1 MHPSAGCLTAS
12 PDSQHWERDAHM
24 TKKSRYISFCKA
36 VRMVVKTSNL
46 PKYTS
51 KYSPK
56 KYTVP
61 QKITLLALKEYEDKS
76 YRHFKDWLMVSDKI
90 VDFLDLPDIPH
101 FTTLNK
107 FMNQVGT
114 SVVQSIIGL
123 FSNDEMVDL
132 AIDSTGM
139 RLEHG
144 SYYYTKRLKQLGV
157 QRTQTSKHLK
167 LSIGVETDSQFIVS
181 SKLRRGPASDHIDFD
196 LLLKKASSWSDL
208 QTVIADKGYDSEK
221 NHKIA
226 REMFNSESIIPP
238 RNQDVPIYRTK
249 GRYRKRMKR
258 DFNKEKYNQRNKVET
273 VNSVIKR
280 VMDDSI
286 KSRKVRTQNREM
298 EFKMLAY
305 NAHRRAMTN

>member
-1 MHPSAGCLTAS
+1 MVC
-12 PDSQHWERDAHM
+12 EN
-24 TKKSRYISFCKA
+24 RYISFSKA
-36 VRMVVKTSNL
+36 VMMVVKTSNL

-56 KYTVP
+56 KYTVS

-76 YRHFKDWLMVSDKI
+76 YRHFEDWLKVSDKI
-90 VDFLDLPDIPH
+90 VDFLDLPEIPH

-107 FMNQVGT
+107 FMNRIGT
-114 SVVQSIIGL
+114 NVVQSIIGL
-123 FSNDEMVDL
+123 FSDEEMVDL

-157 QRTQTSKHLK
+157 ERTQTNKHLK
-167 LSIGVETDSQFIVS
+167 LSIGVDPESQFIVS
-181 SKLRRGPASDHIDFD
+181 SKLRRDPPSDHVDFD

-208 QTVIADKGYDSEK
+208 QTVIADKGYDSER
-221 NHKIA
+221 NHRIA
-226 REMFNSESIIPP
+226 RETFNCGSIIPP
-238 RNQDVPIYRTK
+238 RNQDVPVHRTK
-249 GRYRKRMKR
+249 GWHRKKMKR
-258 DFNKEKYNQRNKVET
+258 DFDKEKYNQRNKVET

-280 VMDDSI
+280 VMNDSI
-286 KSRKVRTQNREM
+286 KSRKVKTQNREM

-305 NAHRRAMTN
+305 NAHRQAMSMCS

>member
-1 MHPSAGCLTAS
+1 
-12 PDSQHWERDAHM
+12 M
-24 TKKSRYISFCKA
+24 TRKSRYISFCKA

-61 QKITLLALKEYEDKS
+61 QKITLSALKEYEDKS
-76 YRHFKDWLMVSDKI
+76 YRHFKDWLEVSTKI
-90 VDFLDLPDIPH
+90 VDLLDLPEIPH

-107 FMNQVGT
+107 FNNRINT
-114 SVVQSIIGL
+114 RVVQNIIGL
-123 FSNDEMVDL
+123 FSDDKMVDL

-144 SYYYTKRLKQLGV
+144 SYYYTKRLKQLGIK
-157 QRTQTSKHLK
+157 RSQTSKHLK
-167 LSIGVETDSQFIVS
+167 LSIGIETDSQYIVS

-196 LLLKKASSWSDL
+196 LLLKKASSWSNL

-226 REMFNSESIIPP
+226 RETFNSESIIPP
-238 RNQDVPIYRTK
+238 RNQDVPVHRTK
-249 GRYRKRMKR
+249 GWYRKKMKR
-258 DFNKEKYNQRNKVET
+258 DFNKDKYNQRNKVEI

-280 VMDDSI
+280 LMNNSI

-298 EFKMLAY
+298 V
-305 NAHRRAMTN
+305 